1 MPEEYGH
8 DPRVVL
14 KRDKYFSLRPQPL
27 EQWLWR
33 QGVPPSA
40 ERVFWLHWQE
50 GMRNADWCS
59 EVPLRRV
66 AQQCCLDVSTVT
78 RSYQLL
84 SRLGLIRRQDPGRDP
99 LMPFQ
104 QATAI
109 TEVLL
114 PRELL
119 LQLDRYPNRA
129 HAAQDPM
136 PQPSDHGQPH
146 AAASAPVTD
155 APASAPA
162 TAPASARTDPFPGLS
177 LRQKLRALAELTA
190 LMSPCERRQ
199 FDEAQ
204 RLHARCMAFDDASRL
219 GPGERATVLQ
229 WLEACALRPTA
240 RAPESTPLQ
249 AQLPASPRQ
258 LTVFELARL
267 RRELQA
273 VLDPA
278 HVAERLREV
287 VWSIEEGALRRFQS
301 LHAMRIALKKIRD
314 GLWSRPHRMP
324 PNWARTLTRA
334 QAQNQRRPART
345 EVCRTA

>member
-1 MPEEYGH
+1 MPDEYGH

-99 LMPFQ
+99 SRPFQ

-114 PRELL
+114 PREML
-119 LQLDRYPNRA
+119 LQLERYPNRA
-129 HAAQDPM
+129 RVPHDPVR
-136 PQPSDHGQPH
+136 QPSEQTHAS
-146 AAASAPVTD
+146 AAASAPVID
-155 APASAPA
+155 APA
-162 TAPASARTDPFPGLS
+162 TARTDPFPGLS

-190 LMSPCERRQ
+190 LMSACERRQ

-204 RLHARCMAFDDASRL
+204 RLHARCMSFDEGSRL
-219 GPGERATVLQ
+219 GPEQRATVLQ
-229 WLEACALRPTA
+229 WLEACAVKPAA
-240 RAPESTPLQ
+240 RAPESAPLQ
-249 AQLPASPRQ
+249 AQAAAGPRQ

-273 VLDPA
+273 VVDPA
-278 HVAERLREV
+278 LVVERLREV

-314 GLWSRPHRMP
+314 GLWSRPNRMP

-334 QAQNQRRPART
+334 EAENRRAPAHT

>member
-59 EVPLRRV
+59 EVPIRRV

-99 LMPFQ
+99 SRPFQ

-114 PRELL
+114 PREML

-129 HAAQDPM
+129 QAPHGPM
-136 PQPSDHGQPH
+136 LQPSGHSQAN
-146 AAASAPVTD
+146 AAARAPAND
-155 APASAPA
+155 APAVA
-162 TAPASARTDPFPGLS
+162 ARTDPFPGLS
-177 LRQKLRALAELTA
+177 LRQKLRALAALTA

-204 RLHARCMAFDDASRL
+204 RLHAQCIAFGESSRL
-219 GPGERATVLQ
+219 GPEQRATVLQ
-229 WLEACALRPTA
+229 WLEACAVKPTS
-240 RAPESTPLQ
+240 RAPESPQLQ
-249 AQLPASPRQ
+249 AQAAAGPRQ

-273 VLDPA
+273 VVDPA
-278 HVAERLREV
+278 LVAERLREI

-314 GLWSRPHRMP
+314 GLWSRPNRMP
-324 PNWARTLTRA
+324 PNWARALTRA
-334 QAQNQRRPART
+334 EAENHRQPART

>member
-1 MPEEYGH
+1 MPGENAH

-14 KRDKYFSLRPQPL
+14 KRDKYFSLRPRPL

-33 QGVPPSA
+33 QGVAPSA
-40 ERVFWLHWQE
+40 ERVFWLHWHE

-59 EVPLRRV
+59 EIPIRRV

-84 SRLGLIRRQDPGRDP
+84 SGLGLIRRADPGRDP
-99 LMPFQ
+99 ANPFQ

-109 TEVLL
+109 TEVLV

-119 LQLDRYPNRA
+119 VELDRHPNR
-129 HAAQDPM
+129 
-136 PQPSDHGQPH
+136 PQFADRPQGSAG
-146 AAASAPVTD
+146 ASMAE
-155 APASAPA
+155 
-162 TAPASARTDPFPGLS
+162 TAPAQADAAAPAPMRTDPFPGLS
-177 LRQKLRALAELTA
+177 VKQRLRALADLTTH
-190 LMSPCERRQ
+190 MSAAERRQ

-204 RLHARCMAFDDASRL
+204 RLHTSGMGFDESSRL
-219 GPGERATVLQ
+219 SPEQRARALQ
-229 WLEACALRPTA
+229 WLEICALKPAAATA
-240 RAPESTPLQ
+240 ISQ
-249 AQLPASPRQ
+249 SPASVAASSRPRK

-273 VLDPA
+273 AVEPA
-278 HVAERLREV
+278 AVVERLREV

-324 PNWARTLTRA
+324 PNWTRVLSSSDERGRA
-334 QAQNQRRPART
+334 QTAQAETCQ
-345 EVCRTA
+345 TA

>member
-59 EVPLRRV
+59 EVPIRRV
-66 AQQCCLDVSTVT
+66 AQQCCLDISTVT

-84 SRLGLIRRQDPGRDP
+84 GRLGLIRRQNPGRDP
-99 LMPFQ
+99 SRPFQ

-114 PRELL
+114 PRAML

-129 HAAQDPM
+129 QVAHDPM
-136 PQPSDHGQPH
+136 AQPSGHGPAS
-146 AAASAPVTD
+146 AAASAPPVD
-155 APASAPA
+155 APAAG
-162 TAPASARTDPFPGLS
+162 RRDPFPGVS
-177 LRQKLRALAELTA
+177 LRQKLRALAELTT
-190 LMSPCERRQ
+190 LMSPYERRQ

-204 RLHARCMAFDDASRL
+204 RLHALSMTFEEGSRL
-219 GPGERATVLQ
+219 GAERRATVLQ
-229 WLEACALRPTA
+229 WLEACAVKPAA
-240 RAPESTPLQ
+240 RAPESARSL
-249 AQLPASPRQ
+249 AQPAAGARQ

-267 RRELQA
+267 RRELLA
-273 VLDPA
+273 VVDPA
-278 HVAERLREV
+278 NVAERLREV

-314 GLWSRPHRMP
+314 GLWSRPNRMP

-334 QAQNQRRPART
+334 AAENQRQPART
-345 EVCRTA
+345 EVCRSA